1 MTDHERPLSKRGRQ
15 AAADIAN
22 KLEQQGWSPGLI
34 LCRCPMSSPFVIIFR
49 ISVPTHAFVESSWNL
64 FFRIVLFWDPWIEER
79 HLGNMQWCC
88 TDAGNVRHNAG
99 SCEWLKRSCSA
110 ISGKLLFHCS
120 YGWTNCPALA
130 REHPKVLKG
139 WCHHCHVCSSLKIK
153 PFVFWAMRGLYFI
166 IFLWRTMKTW
176 STHSPLWWMVL
187 YRFCGMN
194 VVCRCMGHNRGWEE
208 AASLL
213 CGISVELKTANAAL
227 LEAPG
232 SSWQEVI
239 LKERKMSNVSW
250 ILVLSTCSRKESISV
265 WFMISIWKSNCLW
278 LWRGC
283 LLVQS
288 FTYLWISVHFR
299 YRFGCSNWLGGLH
312 VNLTSSGDW
321 DDWCFYWQAFDK
333 AGMGGWKLVGI
344 LKPDTADMEGGVLWL
359 SFASCFVSMRIYGI
373 ARVHSLQEELLIM
386 SAWFQKGWP
395 LLRVHDQGSNQPCI
409 FAMVYS
415 SWRCNSR
422 IWALALAS
430 GVPIYSMTQLSSGIP
445 EDWTIAFRQF
455 HAA

>member
-1 MTDHERPLSKRGRQ
+1 
-15 AAADIAN
+15 
-22 KLEQQGWSPGLI
+22 
-34 LCRCPMSSPFVIIFR
+34 
-49 ISVPTHAFVESSWNL
+49 
-64 FFRIVLFWDPWIEER
+64 
-79 HLGNMQWCC
+79 MQWCY
-88 TDAGNVRHNAG
+88 TDARNIRNNAVT
-99 SCEWLKRSCSA
+99 CKWLRRSGGA
-110 ISGKLLFHCS
+110 ISGKLLCHCS
-120 YGWTNCPALA
+120 YGWTNCPTLA

-139 WCHHCHVCSSLKIK
+139 WCHHCHVCCSLKIK
-153 PFVFWAMRGLYFI
+153 PLVFWAMRGLYSI

-176 STHSPLWWMVL
+176 STHSPLWLMVL

-250 ILVLSTCSRKESISV
+250 ILVLWTCSRKESISV

-278 LWRGC
+278 LWHWC

-373 ARVHSLQEELLIM
+373 ARVHSLQEELLIL

-395 LLRVHDQGSNQPCI
+395 LFRVHDQGSNQPCI

-415 SWRCNSR
+415 SWRCNCR

-430 GVPIYSMTQLSSGIP
+430 GVPIYSMTKLSSGIP

-455 HAA
+455 HPA